1 MNEHDERALC
11 TRHHSVKP
19 LRALIGLGSHDNLV
33 TWHEDG
39 DSPSERPRNL
49 APLRPW
55 PAPTRTGRRKRS
67 SPRSSGEILRRWGSR
82 AGVLDRLSNVSR
94 ELERLHRDE
103 ARLLIERDELV
114 TLLRSHGLSWNAL
127 SSRTRL
133 SRQAL
138 MKRSVQ
144 PSL

>member
-1 MNEHDERALC
+1 MAR
-11 TRHHSVKP
+11 
-19 LRALIGLGSHDNLV
+19 
-33 TWHEDG
+33 
-39 DSPSERPRNL
+39 
-49 APLRPW
+49 
-55 PAPTRTGRRKRS
+55 GRRQSKREAAELRTAETLARADQD
-67 SPRSSGEILRRWGSR
+67 RSAREELASIERRILRRWGSR

-103 ARLLIERDELV
+103 AKLLTERDELV

-144 PSL
+144 P